1 LCGYALETLA
11 SARATLTGSATEI
24 PNAGEAIADR
34 REELEVAAMRLFSE
48 HPYEEVSV
56 DYIAA
61 QAGVAKG
68 LLYYY
73 FDSKRGLYARTL
85 ERLAGEMRQQILT
98 ATANRE
104 LEPIDLLHRAIDAHL
119 GYVEQRGAAYRAL
132 ISSVG
137 AHPEV
142 RAVLERERTFHREL
156 LEERLPQ
163 EVPRGPALT
172 VALKGWL
179 HFLDGAVFAWLEE
192 HALDRAQVCE
202 LCSRT
207 LYGIVL
213 ASVRIQQDQASK
225 PKETATEV

>member
-1 LCGYALETLA
+1 LA
-11 SARATLTGSATEI
+11 AARATLTDSATEI
-24 PNAGEAIADR
+24 LNVGETIADR
-34 REELEVAAMRLFSE
+34 REELEAAAMRLFSE

-85 ERLAGEMRQQILT
+85 ERLARDMRQQILA
-98 ATANRE
+98 ATANRD
-104 LEPIDLLHRAIDAHL
+104 LAPIDLLHRAIDAHL

-163 EVPRGPALT
+163 EVPRGPVLT

-207 LYGIVL
+207 FYGIVL
-213 ASVRIQQDQASK
+213 AAVRIQQDHRSAPEGMKSR
-225 PKETATEV
+225 A

>member
-1 LCGYALETLA
+1 
-11 SARATLTGSATEI
+11 
-24 PNAGEAIADR
+24 
-34 REELEVAAMRLFSE
+34 MRLFSE
-48 HPYEEVSV
+48 HPYEDVSV

-85 ERLAGEMRQQILT
+85 ERLADEMRQEILA

-104 LEPIDLLHRAIDAHL
+104 LAPVDLLHRAIDAHL
-119 GYVEQRGAAYRAL
+119 GYVEQRAAAYRAL
-132 ISSVG
+132 VSSVG

-142 RAVLERERTFHREL
+142 RAVLERERSFHREL
-156 LEERLPQ
+156 LEERMPA
-163 EVPRGPALT
+163 EVPRGSALT

-179 HFLDGAVFAWLEE
+179 HFLDGAVFAWLEQQE
-192 HALDRAQVCE
+192 TLDRAQVCE
-202 LCSRT
+202 LCSGT

-213 ASVRIQQDQASK
+213 AACRVHEGQSL
-225 PKETATEV
+225 EF